1 MPMCRQFSFGVET
14 LAEGE
19 LASHEHNQNVDL
31 GNNRGYVPALTSF
44 PSYNEEHPIHS
55 GLGGYVSLGGTAE
68 SQYTVLSTA
77 YSGGNSPHNNLA
89 PVYGVYRFR
98 RVK

>member
-1 MPMCRQFSFGVET
+1 M

-19 LASHEHNQNVDL
+19 LAVHVHNQNVDL
-31 GNNRGYVPALTSF
+31 GNNRGPVPALTSF

-68 SQYTVLSTA
+68 NQYTVLSTA